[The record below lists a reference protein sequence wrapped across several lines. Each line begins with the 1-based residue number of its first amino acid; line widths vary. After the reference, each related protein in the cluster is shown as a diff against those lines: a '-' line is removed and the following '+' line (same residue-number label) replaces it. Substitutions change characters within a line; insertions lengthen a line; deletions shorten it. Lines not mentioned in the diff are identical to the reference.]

1 MGQYDNALKKMHR
14 YDSIKKETLQWQNLL
29 TKLTLHEE
37 DFGTSY
43 ATHSETGIVYDIRI
57 IQDKVKQ
64 LTEEL
69 NELEEY
75 S

>member
-1 MGQYDNALKKMHR
+1 MGSYDNALKKMHR
-14 YDSIKKETLQWQNLL
+14 YDSIKKEVMQWERLL
-29 TKLTLHEE
+29 SSLVISEE
-37 DFGTSY
+37 DFATNY
-43 ATHSETGIVYDIRI
+43 ASHADTGIVYDIRI
-57 IQDKVKQ
+57 IQNKVKQ